1 MRFFLDSDVL
11 LDFFLGRQPFSNHTT
26 ELLARCEKGK
36 LHGCTTPL
44 ALANIYY
51 ILRKANSREKS
62 LACIRYLAET
72 LDVIQMDRESAIAA
86 INSEFSDFE
95 DALQY
100 AALTQYKSIQGI
112 VTRNVKDYRK
122 SVIPVHTPES
132 FLALV

>member
-1 MRFFLDSDVL
+1 MKFFLDSDVL
-11 LDFFLGRQPFSNHTT
+11 LDFFLDRQPFSNHTM
-26 ELLARCEKGK
+26 ELLSRCEKGR

-51 ILRKANSREKS
+51 LLRRTNSKEKS
-62 LACIRYLAET
+62 LNCIRYLVET
-72 LDVIQMDRESAIAA
+72 LDVIHMDRESVIAA
-86 INSEFSDFE
+86 INAGFGDFE

-100 AALTQYKSIQGI
+100 AALAQYKSVQGI